1 MKRHVLALIF
11 VVPFLTGCSSILG
24 IGHENFRC
32 EGTDKGGVCAPVD
45 KVYKDRHL
53 LGNQK
58 DTVIDREKEKK
69 FQRKKRKE
77 YFMKVVMGK

>member
-32 EGTDKGGVCAPVD
+32 EGTDKGEFV
-45 KVYKDRHL
+45 HL
-53 LGNQK
+53 L
-58 DTVIDREKEKK
+58 TRFIRIDICLEIRRI
-69 FQRKKRKE
+69 Q
-77 YFMKVVMGK
+77 